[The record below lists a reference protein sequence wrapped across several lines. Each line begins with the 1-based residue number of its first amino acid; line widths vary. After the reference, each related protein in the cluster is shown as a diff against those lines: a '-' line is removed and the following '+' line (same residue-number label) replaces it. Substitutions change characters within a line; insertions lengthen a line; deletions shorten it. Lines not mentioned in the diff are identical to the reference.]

1 MATDPV
7 SLEFLGEQLK
17 RVQADIRDL
26 TSRVLLVETDQAD
39 MRRDLARLESKVDVL
54 AERTDDRFDQVVE
67 LITASFRTLR
77 ADIEELKPR
86 P

>member
-17 RVQADIRDL
+17 SVQADIRDL
-26 TSRVLLVETDQAD
+26 KARVLLVETDQAD
-39 MRRDLARLESKVDVL
+39 MRRELARLDSRVEVL
-54 AERTDDRFDQVVE
+54 AERMDDRFDQVIE
-67 LITASFRTLR
+67 LIKSSFRTLK
-77 ADIEELKPR
+77 ADIEELKQR

>member
-26 TSRVLLVETDQAD
+26 KARVLLVETDQAD
-39 MRRDLARLESKVDVL
+39 MRRELARLDSRVEVL
-54 AERTDDRFDQVVE
+54 AERMDDRFDQVIE
-67 LITASFRTLR
+67 LIKSSFRTLK
-77 ADIEELKPR
+77 ADIEELKQR